1 MKFNVPP
8 TPAPSILQISGAEE
22 HTRNFK
28 PPVRAKAIRVMG
40 HVSSWTLLPA
50 ALASQLWPPAD
61 LIGAPRGR

>member
-1 MKFNVPP
+1 
-8 TPAPSILQISGAEE
+8 
-22 HTRNFK
+22 
-28 PPVRAKAIRVMG
+28 MG